1 MNDQTRPA
9 RSAEPAAARNAA
21 RGLTVAPGDPIP
33 VVRLTSPVRQPLV
46 FRKRIAEVDPKSRA
60 GDLVAVYAPAGN
72 DVNAAERLLGYGYY
86 NPKATVALR
95 MIRFATEL
103 PDQAWWERLVDRA
116 LALRY
121 ETLKIQNESD
131 ACRLIHAEADG
142 FPGLVVDRYGDVLSA
157 ETFSLAM
164 HQRSSAVLE
173 LLARRCG
180 TKKAV
185 VRTSPHALAQE
196 GFEAP
201 LWRSPGTPATVEI
214 REFGTRFRIRLDESG
229 HKTGFFCDQRENR
242 KRLAGFCAGQSVLD
256 LCCYSGGFSVQAKQL
271 GAATEVTGVDLD
283 EEALAV
289 ARENA
294 NLNQQRIRWVQAD
307 VFPWMRDA
315 IRGGRQFDV
324 VVLDPPKLIRNREEL
339 EEGTRKHLDLNR
351 LAMQL
356 VRPGGLLLS
365 CTCAGL
371 LTQTEFMRLLQTA
384 AWQAGSTVDASGVSS
399 GPGRKVR
406 IFATSGAAGD
416 HPIGADSPESAYL
429 QAVWMRVDPAE

>member
-1 MNDQTRPA
+1 MPA
-9 RSAEPAAARNAA
+9 GE
-21 RGLTVAPGDPIP
+21 PIP
-33 VVRLTSPVRQPLV
+33 TVRLTSPVRQPLV
-46 FRKRIAEVDPKSRA
+46 FRKRIAEVDSKARA
-60 GDLVAVYAPAGN
+60 GDLVAVYAPGPDDGAN
-72 DVNAAERLLGYGYY
+72 ERLLGYGYY

-95 MIRFATEL
+95 MIRFSAEL
-103 PDQAWWERLVDRA
+103 PDEGWWERLVERA
-116 LALRY
+116 VGLRH
-121 ETLKIQNESD
+121 ETLRVQEESS
-131 ACRLIHAEADG
+131 ACRLVHAEADG

-164 HQRSSAVLE
+164 HQRCPAILE

-180 TKKAV
+180 TQHWV
-185 VRTSPHALAQE
+185 IRTSPHALAQE

-201 LWRSPGTPATVEI
+201 LVASPGAPQVVEV
-214 REFGTRFRIRLDESG
+214 REFGTRFRIRLDEAG

-242 KRLAGFCAGQSVLD
+242 RKLAAHCAGKSVLD
-256 LCCYSGGFSVQAKQL
+256 LCCYSGGFSVQAKKL
-271 GAATEVTGVDLD
+271 GAAAEVTGIDLD
-283 EEALAV
+283 EDALAV

-294 NLNQQRIRWVQAD
+294 NLNQLKIRWVQAD

-351 LAMQL
+351 LALQL

-371 LTQTEFMRLLQTA
+371 LTQVEFMRVLQTA
-384 AWQAGSTVDASGVSS
+384 AWQAGSTVDATGSWSG
-399 GPGRKVR
+399 GGRKAR
-406 IFATSGAAGD
+406 IFAITGAAGD
-416 HPIGADSPESAYL
+416 HPVGADSPESAYL
-429 QAVWMRVDPAE
+429 QAAWIRVDPAD